1 MTEGPKSL
9 SGNPLHRVVG
19 LGALVWLSMI
29 AVDFFLHAGL
39 LAALYAQPSPFLL
52 PPEEAFALI
61 PLGYL
66 SFVLHAV
73 LLVWL
78 AGALHATGTRPGF
91 LLGLKLGVL
100 IWGAFVMGLASISTA
115 SPALILG
122 WFVGQTLEMGI
133 GGAVAG
139 YGLKRGTLRSLAL
152 RVGLLLLASI
162 ILTILLQS
170 LGFAPATRMGMMV
183 SSGNNA

>member
-1 MTEGPKSL
+1 MAERPTSL
-9 SGNPLHRVVG
+9 PSRSLRWLVG

-39 LAALYAQPSPFLL
+39 LAPLYIQPSPFLL
-52 PPEEAFALI
+52 PPETAFALI

-66 SFVLHAV
+66 SFILLAV

-78 AGALHATGTRPGF
+78 AVALQLAGTRPGF
-91 LLGLKLGVL
+91 LFGLKLGTL
-100 IWGAFVMGLASISTA
+100 IWGAFMMGLASISTA
-115 SPALILG
+115 SPSLIVG

-139 YGLKRGTLRSLAL
+139 YGLQRDRLMPLAL
-152 RVGLLLLASI
+152 RVGLMLLASI

-170 LGFAPATRMGMMV
+170 LGLAPSTKIP
-183 SSGNNA
+183 